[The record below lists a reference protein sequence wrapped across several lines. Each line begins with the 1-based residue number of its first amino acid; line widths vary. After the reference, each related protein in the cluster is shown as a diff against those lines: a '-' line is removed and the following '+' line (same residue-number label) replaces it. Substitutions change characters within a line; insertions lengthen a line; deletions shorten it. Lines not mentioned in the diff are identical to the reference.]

1 MAIRR
6 KHILLLVD
14 DLLSKSSIQT
24 PPVPVEAIAKTL
36 GAEVR
41 YQPGDD
47 DLSGFLLR
55 DHKQQRAVI
64 GVNSAHH
71 ENRQKFT
78 IAHEIGH
85 FLLHEWEGVH
95 VDGSDRGFQVKHR
108 DEKSSA
114 GTDIEEQE
122 ANFFAAALL
131 MPAKFL
137 KHDLSKIKKLDL
149 LDDNNLAL
157 TELAKRYEVSIQALT
172 FRLANL
178 GYIRL

>member
-1 MAIRR
+1 MAVRR
-6 KHILLLVD
+6 KHIILLVD
-14 DLLSKSSIQT
+14 DLLRKSSIQS
-24 PPVPVEAIAKTL
+24 PPVPVAEIAKTL

-71 ENRQKFT
+71 ENRQRFT

-95 VDGSDRGFQVKHR
+95 VDGSDRGFQIKHR

-114 GTDIEEQE
+114 GTDIDELE
-122 ANFFAAALL
+122 ANFFAAELL
-131 MPAKFL
+131 MPSKFL
-137 KHDLSKIKKLDL
+137 HEDVQRIKKLDL
-149 LDDNNLAL
+149 LDDNLGAFAQLA
-157 TELAKRYEVSIQALT
+157 AKYEVSTQALT

-178 GYIRL
+178 GYVRL